1 MNCDQG
7 YKLYLK
13 VRWIKFE
20 SEDCDATVIC
30 DYKSAIDMIKS
41 LYKLEDRVRISR
53 ISESYTFRI
62 GVGMNQCNLKVKTNA
77 IITRNLRIPQY
88 PYKQSS
94 RRWSSGIFG
103 WFQDMESCYGTRFCL
118 ECYLCCLN
126 TRYEEACC
134 ASWIQPRSTLALRV
148 QHRNRFGIEGS
159 IGGDC
164 CASLR
169 RDMDNLSTYRAT
181 FSRKELKRDVMI
193 TVVRINTDVVRMIV
207 QLASHR
213 NILSDELLNK
223 SFVNTICLSNQNIG
237 SRAWLLKIHGKK
249 EIFTSKI
256 LVLWAPR
263 EEEE

>member
-30 DYKSAIDMIKS
+30 DYKSAIDIIKS

-103 WFQDMESCYGTRFCL
+103 WFQDMESCYDMMRHVARLG
-118 ECYLCCLN
+118 Y
-126 TRYEEACC
+126 
-134 ASWIQPRSTLALRV
+134 SRV
-148 QHRNRFGIEGS
+148 QLWHYGF
-159 IGGDC
+159 
-164 CASLR
+164 
-169 RDMDNLSTYRAT
+169 STEID
-181 FSRKELKRDVMI
+181 SELKAR
-193 TVVRINTDVVRMIV
+193 
-207 QLASHR
+207 
-213 NILSDELLNK
+213 
-223 SFVNTICLSNQNIG
+223 
-237 SRAWLLKIHGKK
+237 
-249 EIFTSKI
+249 
-256 LVLWAPR
+256 
-263 EEEE
+263 